1 MHAHKIKLT
10 IPSDHQLTFK
20 VPDDF
25 PPGPAEVIIM
35 ADASPG
41 KRLVKLE
48 GVLASDMEPADGV
61 DPIAD
66 ALHEIRQE
74 RKRRFNKL
82 ETIVKDSED
91 A

>member
-10 IPSDHQLTFK
+10 IPSDHQLKFK

-48 GVLASDMEPADGV
+48 GVLAPDMEPADGV

-66 ALHEIRQE
+66 ALHEFRQE
-74 RKRRFNKL
+74 RKRRFNNM
-82 ETIVKDSED
+82 ETFAREIED